1 MRPNARRRPGEAPHG
16 EERHN
21 GLLPR
26 PRSPLCPLASL
37 ATSPVSDLGQLIVPN
52 SGKPE
57 FGRGE
62 VGAEFAG

>member
-1 MRPNARRRPGEAPHG
+1 
-16 EERHN
+16 
-21 GLLPR
+21 
-26 PRSPLCPLASL
+26 LCPLASL